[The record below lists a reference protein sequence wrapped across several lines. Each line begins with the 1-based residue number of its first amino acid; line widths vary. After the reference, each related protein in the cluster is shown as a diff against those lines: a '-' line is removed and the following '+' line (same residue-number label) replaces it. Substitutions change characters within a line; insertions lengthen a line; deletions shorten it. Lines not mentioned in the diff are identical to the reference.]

1 MPTLAEQ
8 WDADVSPELRGL
20 NPDLADRLQQAK
32 DAYKKQY
39 GKDMAITSGYRTK
52 AQQAELASKPNKYPV
67 ARPGTSLHES
77 GDAVDI
83 AVLILHYDQ
92 LTFSGFD
99 FCQGRF
105 ERGLGTDRD
114 KFSLHDFSD

>member
-39 GKDMAITSGYRTK
+39 GKDMAS
-52 AQQAELASKPNKYPV
+52 LAVIVQRRNKPNWQASQTNIRWRVQALVCTNP
-67 ARPGTSLHES
+67 AMP
-77 GDAVDI
+77 
-83 AVLILHYDQ
+83 LILAKIYPMN
-92 LTFSGFD
+92 F
-99 FCQGRF
+99 
-105 ERGLGTDRD
+105 
-114 KFSLHDFSD
+114 